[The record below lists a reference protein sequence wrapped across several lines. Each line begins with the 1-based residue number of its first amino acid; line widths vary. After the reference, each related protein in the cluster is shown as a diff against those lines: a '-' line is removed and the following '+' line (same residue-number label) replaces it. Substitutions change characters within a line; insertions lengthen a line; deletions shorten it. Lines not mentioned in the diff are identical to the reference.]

1 MKPDRQPGRPGPSPR
16 FTREYVL
23 EKALEVIEEAPPE
36 EFSMRRLGEALGVR
50 SMTLYGYVENK
61 NDILESVTRLALDKF
76 HREPDPDSPWY
87 EQVRVLLRQIHL
99 VCREYPHLAHLVI
112 SRDTHTPGL
121 LHLRERM
128 LALLRGAGFDDGIA
142 LRALGALAYYTTGFS
157 GGQALQGMSDVG
169 SAIGNLP
176 PEDFPHLTSLAGSYE
191 QHASEEAFEFGLELL
206 LDGLRRQLAQR
217 S

>member
-1 MKPDRQPGRPGPSPR
+1 MKPDRQPGRPGPAPR

-61 NDILESVTRLALDKF
+61 NDIIESVTRLALDKF
-76 HREPDPDSPWY
+76 HREPDPDAPWY
-87 EQVRVLLRQIHL
+87 EQVRVMLREIHL
-99 VCREYPHLAHLVI
+99 VCREYPHLASLVI
-112 SRDTHTPGL
+112 GRDTHIPGL

-128 LALLRGAGFDDGIA
+128 LALLRSAGFDDNTA
-142 LRALGALAYYTTGFS
+142 LQALGALAYYTTGFS
-157 GGQALQGMSDVG
+157 GGQALQRMSDAG
-169 SAIGNLP
+169 STVVKLP
-176 PEDFPHLTSLAGSYE
+176 PETFPHLTSLAGSYE

-206 LDGLRRQLAQR
+206 LDGLRRKLP
-217 S
+217 